1 MQNGGKS
8 SERRPRVEMPKRG
21 VVDQGQIQR
30 SLREAAVKREPS
42 LAELEAD
49 QEEVE
54 ALALEVNTMCR
65 ERGIVIEAQVVIQG
79 TQMVSNVVFRKRPR
93 E

>member
-1 MQNGGKS
+1 
-8 SERRPRVEMPKRG
+8 MPKRG
-21 VVDQGQIQR
+21 AVDQGQVQR
-30 SLREAAVKREPS
+30 SLREAVAKSEPS

-65 ERGIVIEAQVVIQG
+65 ERGVVIEAQVVIQG